1 MARSSSPAPSYGP
14 SLPPHL
20 LGGNI
25 AGSPAKGFPDPIG
38 KSRSMQNMGNYTGQR
53 AAGIT
58 KGLAGPDQQM
68 AHAFEAYGKPKES
81 GLKNL

>member
-1 MARSSSPAPSYGP
+1 MAKSASYAP

-20 LGGNI
+20 LGGNM
-25 AGSPAKGFPDPIG
+25 AGTPAKGFPDPIG

-58 KGLAGPDQQM
+58 KGIGGPERQM
-68 AHAFEAYGKPKES
+68 AHAFEHYGKRKES
-81 GLKNL
+81 GLKGL

>member
-1 MARSSSPAPSYGP
+1 MARSQPPAPPVGP
-14 SLPPHL
+14 ALPPHL
-20 LGGNI
+20 LGGNM

-58 KGLAGPDQQM
+58 KGIGGPEQQM
-68 AHAFEAYGKPKES
+68 AHAFEAYGKPKAS
-81 GLKNL
+81 GLISL